1 MNPPPVSDKASMPE
15 LPEVEVL
22 ARHLRPLLCGKTI
35 HGVDVRRVKVLAPTS
50 PRAFRRALLGA
61 TFTGLSRRGK
71 YLLFELAGRTTGKQV
86 TLLGH
91 LGMTGRMFL
100 ARKRERP
107 PVHAA
112 VVLDLGGENF
122 IYEDTRYFGRLT
134 LDVSA
139 VKKLGPEPLGRDFQ
153 PATFARALK
162 RSRQAIKVKLLDQ
175 TVVAGVGNIYAS
187 EALFRAQLSPKRAAN
202 RLNPGQIKRLRRAL
216 REVLAGAIRGGSTV
230 PLNFGGG
237 KSDGLF
243 YFGRSPE
250 APGFYEERLRV
261 YGREGR
267 PCLKCGHPIRRLTQA
282 ARSTYYCPQ
291 CQRG

>member
-1 MNPPPVSDKASMPE
+1 MPE

-162 RSRQAIKVKLLDQ
+162 RSRQATKVKLLDQ